1 MDGSFG
7 DDVGVEAV
15 AKVNRVD
22 VIAGG
27 RTGQHWVGKA
37 VRIGLGHTIRDR
49 CT

>member
-22 VIAGG
+22 VITER
-27 RTGQHWVGKA
+27 RTGQHRVQQG
-37 VRIGLGHTIRDR
+37 GEDR
-49 CT
+49 T

>member
-22 VIAGG
+22 VIAER
-27 RTGQHWVGKA
+27 RTGQHR
-37 VRIGLGHTIRDR
+37 VRQGGEDGT
-49 CT
+49 